1 MGIHAQCRILL
12 THPASCLRSMY
23 GIFSTGEMV
32 QPASY
37 MNTWKA
43 RYAASV
49 NGSNS
54 ACVKG
59 RYVCACLRPGVAI
72 IEAHPEFIVCL
83 H

>member
-1 MGIHAQCRILL
+1 
-12 THPASCLRSMY
+12 
-23 GIFSTGEMV
+23 MV